1 MATYSPEFKTKVILQ
16 LLPPNNLSI
25 KEVSQLESVPEGTLY
40 NWRQRH
46 ITSKGISMPNNKS
59 TSPDS
64 WSPEQKLAAVV
75 ETYSMNNEEI
85 NEYCRSKGLYS
96 EQLRAWKQACLNG
109 YTLTSNQERA
119 NTNKAHQSK
128 KRIGQLEKELHRK
141 EKALAEA
148 AALLTLGKKYDALWE
163 AKEES

>member
-1 MATYSPEFKTKVILQ
+1 
-16 LLPPNNLSI
+16 
-25 KEVSQLESVPEGTLY
+25 
-40 NWRQRH
+40 
-46 ITSKGISMPNNKS
+46 MPKNKS
-59 TSPDS
+59 TSPES

-85 NEYCRSKGLYS
+85 NEYCRCKGLYS

-109 YTLTSNQERA
+109 YILTSDKERA

-148 AALLTLGKKYDALWE
+148 EALLTLGKKYDALWE

>member
-75 ETYSMNNEEI
+75 ETYVS
-85 NEYCRSKGLYS
+85 
-96 EQLRAWKQACLNG
+96 LRQG
-109 YTLTSNQERA
+109 
-119 NTNKAHQSK
+119 
-128 KRIGQLEKELHRK
+128 
-141 EKALAEA
+141 
-148 AALLTLGKKYDALWE
+148 
-163 AKEES
+163 